1 MHQQTGIAREGE
13 ISVPQIM
20 VRDMLE
26 VEGDGRRMTQH
37 QVRVS
42 DGENSPLLPARSS
55 CQSLVLIHTHAL
67 VLLELHSSSKLLF
80 FFFEISFIV
89 FFICFVFV

>member
-1 MHQQTGIAREGE
+1 
-13 ISVPQIM
+13 
-20 VRDMLE
+20 MLE

-80 FFFEISFIV
+80 FFEISFIV

>member
-1 MHQQTGIAREGE
+1 
-13 ISVPQIM
+13 
-20 VRDMLE
+20 MLE

-67 VLLELHSSSKLLF
+67 VLLELHCIQAQNYF
-80 FFFEISFIV
+80 FFFLRFHLLCFSFV
-89 FFICFVFV
+89 SFLFDMRVKLLM

>member
-67 VLLELHSSSKLLF
+67 VLLELHCIQAQNYF
-80 FFFEISFIV
+80 FFFF
-89 FFICFVFV
+89 

>member
-1 MHQQTGIAREGE
+1 
-13 ISVPQIM
+13 
-20 VRDMLE
+20 MLE

-80 FFFEISFIV
+80 FFLRFHLLCFSFVLFLFDMRVKLLMEVI
-89 FFICFVFV
+89 F

>member
-1 MHQQTGIAREGE
+1 
-13 ISVPQIM
+13 
-20 VRDMLE
+20 MLE